1 MQGSEETSL
10 IHKIL
15 ITNLIFNRRIK
26 NKQNRIIIQKIKI
39 NKTCHV
45 VTSLLSHVQYLI
57 NSTNF
62 VQQNWQKRS
71 SR

>member
-1 MQGSEETSL
+1 MQGFEETSL

-39 NKTCHV
+39 NKLAT
-45 VTSLLSHVQYLI
+45 
-57 NSTNF
+57 
-62 VQQNWQKRS
+62 
-71 SR
+71 